1 MCNVDRMVGLD
12 LILSPLTSPS
22 MAMLLSLNKSAMPD
36 EQQQQQQAEPFL
48 GSDEPLLRFSFA
60 KFLANPCGL
69 MSSSSSTET
78 ADFKGE
84 EHSPPHTSSSASSA
98 SIISSTGDLSKE
110 VLQLL
115 DPFRQQYYNLNR
127 SLFSTEERVVIIEEF
142 LLILQEVKYR
152 IKLLQPSMVC
162 RFFIH
167 FIDSNEIK

>member
-1 MCNVDRMVGLD
+1 
-12 LILSPLTSPS
+12 

-36 EQQQQQQAEPFL
+36 EQQQQQQQQAEPFL

-69 MSSSSSTET
+69 MSSSSSTA

-84 EHSPPHTSSSASSA
+84 EHSPPPTSSSAS
-98 SIISSTGDLSKE
+98 ISSTGDLSKE
-110 VLQLL
+110 LLQLL

-142 LLILQEVKYR
+142 LLVLQEVKYR

-162 RFFIH
+162 RFFILY
-167 FIDSNEIK
+167 FIL

>member
-1 MCNVDRMVGLD
+1 MDRFVELD

-36 EQQQQQQAEPFL
+36 EQHQQQAEPFL

-69 MSSSSSTET
+69 MSSSSSTA
-78 ADFKGE
+78 ADFKEE
-84 EHSPPHTSSSASSA
+84 EHSPPPTSSSAS
-98 SIISSTGDLSKE
+98 ISSTGDLSKE

-142 LLILQEVKYR
+142 LLVLQEVKYR

-162 RFFIH
+162 RFFIL
-167 FIDSNEIK
+167 FYKNQPR